1 MHIAIN
7 LFCSVAQSLSRQV
20 EQDEYPRRSPH
31 APALSLGR
39 LHGHRAAAG
48 STFTIS
54 HLALVSFRRNDGDRV
69 FRCHRDVLS
78 PHCLGRNSTMGSRSG
93 FRLRRFLPGQAPFP
107 YPLPSARTVDDKVGI
122 GYVGDFDDLIN
133 DLEAAWI
140 AFPRERPLLIWQR

>member
-39 LHGHRAAAG
+39 LHDPRAAVG
-48 STFTIS
+48 SLAPVP
-54 HLALVSFRRNDGDRV
+54 HPALVSFRRNDGDRV

-122 GYVGDFDDLIN
+122 GYVGRADHFIHDP
-133 DLEAAWI
+133 EAAWKTS
-140 AFPRERPLLIWQR
+140 PKER